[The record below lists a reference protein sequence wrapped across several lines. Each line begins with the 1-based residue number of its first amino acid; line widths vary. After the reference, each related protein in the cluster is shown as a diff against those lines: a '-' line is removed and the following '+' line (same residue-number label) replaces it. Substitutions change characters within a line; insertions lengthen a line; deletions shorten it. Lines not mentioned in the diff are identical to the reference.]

1 MESRP
6 LLKIS
11 QLNVRSIIGKF
22 HDIEQMILGNRSNT
36 IFCFSETWL
45 QDNLTVDSFLSIPNF
60 AYFRR
65 DRAGRTGGGLLVYI
79 PGDLCTST
87 RRRPDLETNAIECLA
102 FELLHDPRHILLFAY
117 RPPDQSPTHFF
128 ESLHTLLATASSEST
143 TLSVFGDLNAKHSS
157 WQSDGSCNTAGNKF
171 FELLLDF
178 GLTQCVHSPTRF
190 SSDGHSCSV
199 IDIYATNRPELI
211 TDIEIS
217 DPVSDHC
224 MVTASIKMHRA
235 PPKSTK
241 INQSYS

>member
-1 MESRP
+1 MVHHVAFP
-6 LLKIS
+6 
-11 QLNVRSIIGKF
+11 
-22 HDIEQMILGNRSNT
+22 
-36 IFCFSETWL
+36 FS
-45 QDNLTVDSFLSIPNF
+45 
-60 AYFRR
+60 
-65 DRAGRTGGGLLVYI
+65 I

-87 RRRPDLETNAIECLA
+87 KRRPDLETNAIECLA

-241 INQSYS
+241 KLTKLFMTSGMLIGTKFVLTSWKFQFFKQSKGLRILTAPWQCGRTWSWLFCSIVSQHAKFE

>member
-60 AYFRR
+60 SYFRR
-65 DRAGRTGGGLLVYI
+65 DRAERTGGGLLVYI

-87 RRRPDLETNAIECLA
+87 KRRPDLETNAIECLT

-117 RPPDQSPTHFF
+117 RPPDQSPTLFF

-157 WQSDGSCNTAGNKF
+157 WQSDGSCN
-171 FELLLDF
+171 
-178 GLTQCVHSPTRF
+178 
-190 SSDGHSCSV
+190 
-199 IDIYATNRPELI
+199 
-211 TDIEIS
+211 
-217 DPVSDHC
+217 
-224 MVTASIKMHRA
+224 
-235 PPKSTK
+235 
-241 INQSYS
+241 

>member
-36 IFCFSETWL
+36 IFCFSETWP
-45 QDNLTVDSFLSIPNF
+45 QDNLTIDSFLSIPNF
-60 AYFRR
+60 SYFRR

-87 RRRPDLETNAIECLA
+87 KRRPDLETDAIECLA

-128 ESLHTLLATASSEST
+128 ESLHTLLATASSDST

-178 GLTQCVHSPTRF
+178 GLTQCVHSPTIIQGFHRTGTVVVSLIF
-190 SSDGHSCSV
+190 TLQ
-199 IDIYATNRPELI
+199 IDQN
-211 TDIEIS
+211 
-217 DPVSDHC
+217 
-224 MVTASIKMHRA
+224 
-235 PPKSTK
+235 
-241 INQSYS
+241 